1 MRRATIWDYAWVE
14 SSRRKETLMKPVIRL
29 LFSCTLLLIYAS
41 SIFAQES
48 VRPRKFKTTYKID
61 MFVEA
66 DFHSKKIGSI
76 PDSVVPEAL
85 EETERY
91 GGYIRVTYKN
101 KTGWVL
107 KAETER
113 YMDVPA
119 PELACWSN
127 GYKIIGSIYRYFF
140 VLRNDG
146 TLPYVGN
153 ITIRLFNR
161 DGKTVFEKTVDFSD
175 GINPN
180 TGGQFPI
187 DTTVET
193 PRFEL
198 EHKGGKIKGDTVKLI
213 ERL

>member
-1 MRRATIWDYAWVE
+1 MIC
-14 SSRRKETLMKPVIRL
+14 RKKVIMKTPTRLSILLSL
-29 LFSCTLLLIYAS
+29 LFACSTVIS
-41 SIFAQES
+41 AQT
-48 VRPRKFKTTYKID
+48 PRKFKTTYKIA
-61 MFVEA
+61 MYSQP
-66 DFHSKKIGSI
+66 DFHSSKVTDI
-76 PDSVVPEAL
+76 PANMILLAL

-91 GGYIRVTYKN
+91 GGYIKVTHKN

-127 GYKIIGSIYRYFF
+127 GYKIIGNIYRYFF

-146 TLPYVGN
+146 TLAYAGE
-153 ITIRLFNR
+153 ITLRLF
-161 DGKTVFEKTVDFSD
+161 DGEGKVIFEKTVSFSD
-175 GINPN
+175 GPIQPG
-180 TGGQFPI
+180 TGGNFPV
-187 DTTVET
+187 DTAVEA

-198 EHKGGKIKGDTVKLI
+198 QHKDGTIKGNTGKLI

>member
-1 MRRATIWDYAWVE
+1 
-14 SSRRKETLMKPVIRL
+14 MKPATRTLI
-29 LFSCTLLLIYAS
+29 SCALLLVCAS
-41 SIFAQES
+41 FVSAQETTK
-48 VRPRKFKTTYKID
+48 PHKFKTTYKID
-61 MFVEA
+61 MFAEA

-76 PDSVVPEAL
+76 PDGVILEAL

-127 GYKIIGSIYRYFF
+127 GYKIIGGIYRYFF

-153 ITIRLFNR
+153 ITIRLFDR

-175 GINPN
+175 GIKPN

-187 DTTVET
+187 DTTIEAL
-193 PRFEL
+193 RFEL
-198 EHKGGKIKGDTVKLI
+198 EHKDGKIKGNTGKLI